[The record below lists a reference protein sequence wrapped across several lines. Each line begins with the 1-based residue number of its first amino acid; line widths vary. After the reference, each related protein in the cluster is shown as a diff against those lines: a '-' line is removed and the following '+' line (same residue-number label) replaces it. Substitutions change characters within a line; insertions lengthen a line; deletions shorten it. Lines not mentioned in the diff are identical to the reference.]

1 MSWIALD
8 DAIYAIHHAIA
19 NQTLSGPINVVSP
32 SAVTNAEFTRA
43 LGRVLGR
50 PTLFT
55 VPAPI
60 IKMALGEMGKTA
72 LLGGAT
78 VRPRRLL
85 ESGFH
90 FSHPDLEDAL
100 RFLLGR
106 QPIAESWE
114 GDTCVVSP

>member
-1 MSWIALD
+1 MSWVAID
-8 DAIYAIHHAIA
+8 DVIYAIHHAIA
-19 NQTLSGPINVVSP
+19 SETLSGPINVVSP
-32 SAVTNAEFTRA
+32 SAVTNADFTRA
-43 LGRVLGR
+43 LGRVLSR
-50 PTLFT
+50 PTLFP

-60 IKMALGEMGKTA
+60 IKLALGEMGESA

-85 ESGFH
+85 ESGFTFAH
-90 FSHPDLEDAL
+90 SELEDAL

-106 QPIAESWE
+106 QPIAEAWE